1 LHDETAQTLGA
12 LSIAMDR
19 ARGYLDETQQPEA
32 AEWLREARSI
42 TSGLLEETRRLILD
56 LRPIALDELG
66 LAPAIRWYAETHLE
80 EAGVTASV
88 DVDQLDRRLHDTL
101 KSHSSAWCRKP

>member
-1 LHDETAQTLGA
+1 
-12 LSIAMDR
+12 MDR